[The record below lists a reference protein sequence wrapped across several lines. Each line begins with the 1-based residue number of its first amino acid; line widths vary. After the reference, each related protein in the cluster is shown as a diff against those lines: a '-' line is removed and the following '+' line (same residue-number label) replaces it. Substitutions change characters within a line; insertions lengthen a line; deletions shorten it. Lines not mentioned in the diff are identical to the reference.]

1 MKRVLFALA
10 AVALLTPMAHA
21 VPILQLYIEGS
32 TYDAGSETWVLDP
45 AGGPFKLWVIGNVN
59 GEGGK
64 GLIEAVRLSVAYD
77 IADAPT
83 ISFSPTTTG
92 GYGGFTDPSV
102 AGATAYIQTKTD
114 GSSPILSDGGALPDH
129 GIYGAGTAW
138 QEFALGDFGLTDS
151 PVADF
156 ITSFPAPGAANEG
169 QINVYEVTVTGTDL
183 VHFDAYDHYY
193 DNKGDA
199 VAKFAPFS
207 HDGETGDTPPVPEP
221 GTLAM
226 LGLGLSGVAYKLR
239 RRKA

>member
-1 MKRVLFALA
+1 MKRVLFTLA

-45 AGGPFKLWVIGNVN
+45 ADGPFRLWVIGNVD

-83 ISFSPTTTG
+83 IILTPGSTG
-92 GYGGFTDPSV
+92 GYGGFTDPSI
-102 AGATAYIQTKTD
+102 AGAAAYLQTVAD
-114 GSSPILSDGGALPDH
+114 GSSPILSDGGSLPDH
-129 GIYGAGTAW
+129 GIFGAGTAW
-138 QEFALGDFGLTDS
+138 QEFALGDFALTDS
-151 PVADF
+151 PIGDF
-156 ITSFPAPGAANEG
+156 ISSFPLPGGGNEG
-169 QINVYEVTVTGTDL
+169 QINVYEVSVSGTDL

-193 DNKGDA
+193 DNRGDA

-207 HDGETGDTPPVPEP
+207 HDGEGGDNPPVPEP

-239 RRKA
+239 RKKA